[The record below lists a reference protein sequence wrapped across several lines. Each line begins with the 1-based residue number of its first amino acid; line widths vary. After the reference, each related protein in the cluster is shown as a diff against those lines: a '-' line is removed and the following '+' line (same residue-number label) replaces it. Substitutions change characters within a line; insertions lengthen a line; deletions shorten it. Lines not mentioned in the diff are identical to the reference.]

1 MNSELNI
8 RQKFREDSCEKVEG
22 LPWEAVG
29 TPSLGGRNA
38 YAEVLG
44 NHLQVMLL

>member
-8 RQKFREDSCEKVEG
+8 CQKFREDSCEKVEG

-29 TPSLGGRNA
+29 GRNA